1 MRSDAPATPTAGRP
15 LAGLGLTLVIA
26 TVLIGFAVTAFVTQ
40 RASRRVESLSE
51 TIVSNSAPSIE
62 RLAELRALVFE
73 VELMASDLLHDR
85 PGAPNAQDIDAAL
98 EHLHEAVRSY
108 LELGQLPG
116 EYPYWAEVQR
126 ASIHFDDSVQETVGL
141 ASDAGREAE
150 AQRAFEQLVEPAGR
164 QLVGASLSAVE
175 FHARTSRA
183 LASSIREARV
193 HAIRVMNALSAV
205 SIGLGLVGAYLLVRQ
220 VRRQREL
227 VEERAKF
234 HEARADELE
243 QFAGRVAHDVRN
255 PISAAKLASEIA
267 LRRRPGPEAAVL
279 LGRVQQSLARAD
291 AITSALLDFAR
302 SGARPDPGA
311 RTDPA
316 EVLADVANGVAPEA
330 ERMGIELEVEPVPP
344 VLVACSTGVYLS
356 LAGNLVKNAM
366 KYMGERPVRRIT
378 IRVRDD
384 GAAVRTEVVDTG
396 PGIPAKSAEALFQ
409 PYFRLTPDRGAEGL
423 GLGLAT
429 VKKLAEGHGGR
440 VGVTSELGRGSTF
453 WFSLPRAGSRWEIE
467 ADGREEPLVQH

>member
-1 MRSDAPATPTAGRP
+1 MRSEAPSTPTSGQP
-15 LAGLGLTLVIA
+15 FSGLGLTLVIA
-26 TVLIGFAVTAFVTQ
+26 IVLLGFAVTAFVTQ

-62 RLAELRALVFE
+62 RLAELRARVFE
-73 VELMASDLLHDR
+73 VELMASDLLHAG
-85 PGAPNAQDIDAAL
+85 PGAPSGQEIDAAL
-98 EHLHEAVRSY
+98 GHLHEAVRGY

-116 EYPYWAEVQR
+116 ESPYWNEVQR
-126 ASIHFDDSVQETVGL
+126 ATLQFDDSVKETVGL
-141 ASDAGREAE
+141 QLTGRRAE
-150 AQRAFEQLVEPAGR
+150 AQRAFEQRVEPAGR
-164 QLVGASLSAVE
+164 QLVGASLRAVE

-183 LASSIREARV
+183 LASSIRDSRA

-205 SIGLGLVGAYLLVRQ
+205 SIALGLVGAYLLVRQ
-220 VRRQREL
+220 VRRQRAL
-227 VEERAKF
+227 TEERAKF

-243 QFAGRVAHDVRN
+243 QFAGRVAHDVKN

-311 RTDPA
+311 RTDPG
-316 EVLADVANGVAPEA
+316 EVLAGLESGLLPEA
-330 ERMGIELEVEPVPP
+330 ERLGIELELERVPP

-356 LAGNLVKNAM
+356 LVGNLVKNAM
-366 KYMGERPVRRIT
+366 KYMGPRPVRRIT
-378 IRVRDD
+378 VRVRDE
-384 GAAVRTEVVDTG
+384 GAAVRTEVIDTG

-453 WFSLPRAGSRWEIE
+453 WFTLPRAGSRWEIE
-467 ADGREEPLVQH
+467 PAGRDEPLVHH